1 LLILSLAI
9 SPAAKAQST
18 AVLRGSVI
26 DPSGAAVVHA
36 KVLVKNQATRLEWNN
51 ESDSDGLF
59 VVPALPPGIYTITVT
74 AEGFQTAIVSNLTL
88 EVSTTVTQTIQL
100 RVGKISQEV
109 TITAETPVID
119 TSTVT
124 IGQVVDQKT
133 VQEIPLNGRHFLDLG
148 FLTAGSVTAP
158 RMVSFPNPFV
168 ARALSRSIPPVSAKT
183 RSTSWSTESTST
195 IWCRISSFFS
205 PPSTR

>member
-1 LLILSLAI
+1 
-9 SPAAKAQST
+9 
-18 AVLRGSVI
+18 
-26 DPSGAAVVHA
+26 
-36 KVLVKNQATRLEWNN
+36 
-51 ESDSDGLF
+51 

-119 TSTVT
+119 TSSVT

-133 VQEIPLNGRHFLDLG
+133 V
-148 FLTAGSVTAP
+148 A
-158 RMVSFPNPFV
+158 
-168 ARALSRSIPPVSAKT
+168 
-183 RSTSWSTESTST
+183 
-195 IWCRISSFFS
+195 
-205 PPSTR
+205 